1 MPRTKASALRKQDPD
16 QLKDRLFELR
26 GELARLRSLTARGMI
41 QKQSG
46 SVSRVKRDIARV
58 LTVMKEKGQI
68 E

>member
-1 MPRTKASALRKQDPD
+1 MKPKALRQQDPD

-26 GELARLRSLTARGMI
+26 GELARLKSLVARGMI

-46 SVSRVKRDIARV
+46 SPQRVKRDIARV
-58 LTVMKEKGQI
+58 LTVMKEKGVA

>member
-1 MPRTKASALRKQDPD
+1 MPRVKAKALRDQDPD

-26 GELARLRSLTARGMI
+26 GELARLKSLTARGMV

-46 SVSRVKRDIARV
+46 SQHRVKRDIARL
-58 LTVMKEKGQI
+58 LTVMNEKGQV

>member
-1 MPRTKASALRKQDPD
+1 VKASELRKQEAD

-46 SVSRVKRDIARV
+46 SVSRVKKDVARI
-58 LTVMKEKGQI
+58 LTVLKEKGQV

>member
-1 MPRTKASALRKQDPD
+1 MPRVKAKALRDQEPD

-26 GELARLRSLTARGMI
+26 GELSRLKGLNARGML

-46 SVSRVKRDIARV
+46 SLGRVKRDIARV
-58 LTVMKEKGQI
+58 LTIMKERGLV

>member
-1 MPRTKASALRKQDPD
+1 MPRVKAKALRQQEPD

-46 SVSRVKRDIARV
+46 SPSRVKRDIARV
-58 LTVMKEKGQI
+58 LTILKEKGAT

>member
-1 MPRTKASALRKQDPD
+1 MREQDPK

-26 GELARLRSLTARGMI
+26 GELARLKSLGARGMI

-46 SVSRVKRDIARV
+46 SEHRVKRDIARL
-58 LTVMKEKGQI
+58 LTIMREKGQV

>member
-1 MPRTKASALRKQDPD
+1 MPRTKAKALRKQDPE

-26 GELARLRSLTARGMI
+26 GELARLRSLNARGMI

-46 SVSRVKRDIARV
+46 SIKRVKRDIARL
-58 LTVMKEKGQI
+58 LTVMRETGHV

>member
-1 MPRTKASALRKQDPD
+1 LPRVKAKALREQDAD

-46 SVSRVKRDIARV
+46 SPARVKRDIARV
-58 LTVMKEKGQI
+58 LTVMKEKGAI

>member
-1 MPRTKASALRKQDPD
+1 MPRVKASELRKQEAD

-46 SVSRVKRDIARV
+46 SVKRVKRDIARV
-58 LTVMKEKGQI
+58 LTILGEKGQV

>member
-1 MPRTKASALRKQDPD
+1 MPRTKPEALRKQDAD

-46 SVSRVKRDIARV
+46 KVSRVKKDIARV
-58 LTVMKEKGQI
+58 LTVMNEKGLV

>member
-1 MPRTKASALRKQDPD
+1 MKAKALRKQDPD

-41 QKQSG
+41 QKQG
-46 SVSRVKRDIARV
+46 GKVGRVKRDIARL
-58 LTVMKEKGQI
+58 LTVMNEKGQV

>member
-1 MPRTKASALRKQDPD
+1 MPRMKAKALRQQDPN

-26 GELARLRSLTARGMI
+26 GELARLRSMAARGMI

-46 SVSRVKRDIARV
+46 SVKRVRRDIARL
-58 LTVMKEKGQI
+58 LTVMQEKGAV

>member
-1 MPRTKASALRKQDPD
+1 MPRVKAKALRQQAPD

-26 GELARLRSLTARGMI
+26 GELTRLRSLTARGMI

-46 SVSRVKRDIARV
+46 SPARVKRDIARLLTV
-58 LTVMKEKGQI
+58 LTEKGAT

>member
-1 MPRTKASALRKQDPD
+1 MPRMKAKALRDEDSGK
-16 QLKDRLFELR
+16 LKDRLFELR

-46 SVSRVKRDIARV
+46 SPKRVKRDIARV
-58 LTVMKEKGQI
+58 LTVMKEKGVV

>member
-1 MPRTKASALRKQDPD
+1 LPRVKSKALREQDAE

-26 GELARLRSLTARGMI
+26 GELARLKSLTARGMI

-46 SVSRVKRDIARV
+46 SPARVKRDIARL
-58 LTVMKEKGQI
+58 LTILKEKGAT

>member
-1 MPRTKASALRKQDPD
+1 MPRVKAKALREQDAD

-26 GELARLRSLTARGMI
+26 GELSRLRSLTARGMI

-46 SVSRVKRDIARV
+46 SPARVKRDIARI
-58 LTVMKEKGQI
+58 LTVMKEKGAI

>member
-1 MPRTKASALRKQDPD
+1 MPRVKAKTLREQDSE

-26 GELARLRSLTARGMI
+26 GELSKLAALNSRGMI

-46 SVSRVKRDIARV
+46 KIGRIKRDIARI
-58 LTVMKEKGQI
+58 LTVMNEKGVT

>member
-1 MPRTKASALRKQDPD
+1 LPRVKAKALRQQDPN

-46 SVSRVKRDIARV
+46 APSRVKRDIARV
-58 LTVMKEKGQI
+58 LTVMKEKGVL

>member
-1 MPRTKASALRKQDPD
+1 MPRMKAKALRQQDPN

-46 SVSRVKRDIARV
+46 SVKRVKRDIARL
-58 LTVMKEKGQI
+58 LTVMKEKGAV